1 MTGPG
6 ESLTSQQQPEFS
18 QDSAASKSKPQ
29 TLRDFERALRDIGYS
44 RNEATAIARGGFKA
58 VQADDVSDQLEEL
71 AAAVRHYAGSFK

>member
-6 ESLTSQQQPEFS
+6 ESLIPEQHS
-18 QDSAASKSKPQ
+18 ESPPATAASKSKPQ

-71 AAAVRHYAGSFK
+71 AAGLRRYADSFK